1 MNINVRN
8 KPNLRVI
15 DIQGEVNFN
24 TSAELLKQLTVA
36 LEGAVGTVAINLEG
50 VKFMDSSGIATML
63 ETMKLARAKELKFAL
78 IKMNENLRNIFVMS
92 RLDQVF
98 TIVDDQSVLENS

>member
-15 DIQGEVNFN
+15 DIKGEVNFN
-24 TSAELLKQLTVA
+24 TSAELLRQLTVA
-36 LEGAVGTVAINLEG
+36 LEGAIGTVAVNLEG

-98 TIVDDQSVLENS
+98 TIVDDESVLENS